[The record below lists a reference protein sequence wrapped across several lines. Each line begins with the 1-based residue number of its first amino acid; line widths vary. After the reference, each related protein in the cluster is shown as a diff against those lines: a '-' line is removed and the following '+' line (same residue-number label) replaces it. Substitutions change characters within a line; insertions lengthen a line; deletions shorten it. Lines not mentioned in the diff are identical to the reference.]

1 MALVAR
7 SPRLIEGE
15 YQTLRK
21 MAGEN
26 VIDPRYLFDLNEC
39 NAKPLRVLSSIAD

>member
-39 NAKPLRVLSSIAD
+39 NAKSVSALSSITD